1 MTLIKKGERILRKPL
16 KRVFLLMLA
25 TIFFLSAT
33 AFAVPPVMF
42 NVTIYDGN
50 NIVTVLTAQRDP
62 AQILVNE
69 GFTVSEA
76 YGDSVDYSGFTG
88 ANGSEIII
96 TRGVE
101 VTIKVFDGSN
111 YTVHTSGTVESALAT
126 AEFTFPEGTALNYSM
141 DTALTEGMVIEVYDI
156 YSITVVADGIT
167 SVHTVS
173 AGSVM
178 DAVKATG
185 ISVGA
190 DDFTQPDGNS
200 VPVDGLVITLHRVTF
215 TERTEIE
222 DAPYDVIETVIED
235 RFVDERYVTKEGI
248 LGSKSVVYRDCYIDG
263 EFVGSEVMSEEIITE
278 PSAEEVEI
286 GAKERPV
293 QQYPTRVPVGTPI
306 SELSVP
312 DDVKIG
318 ADGVPL
324 NYTKVLNFKATAYSL
339 PGLPTS
345 TGVPAQNGYIAVDP
359 KEIPYGT
366 EMYIVS
372 ADGRYVYGYCIA
384 ADTGGFIYSVDK
396 TVDLHMSTEAQ
407 CYDWGRRDIIIY
419 IV

>member
-16 KRVFLLMLA
+16 KRVFLLILA
-25 TIFFLSAT
+25 TVFFLSAT
-33 AFAVPPVMF
+33 AFAMPPVMF
-42 NVTIYDGN
+42 SVTICDGD

-62 AQILVNE
+62 EQILENE
-69 GFTVSEA
+69 GFTISEA

-88 ANGSEIII
+88 ENGSEIII
-96 TRGVE
+96 NRGVE
-101 VTIKVFDGSN
+101 VTIEIFDGTV
-111 YTVHTSGTVESALAT
+111 YTVHTSGTVESAIET
-126 AEFTFPEGTALNYSM
+126 AEITYPEGTALNYSL
-141 DTALTEGMVIEVYDI
+141 DTALTEGMVIEIYDI
-156 YSITVVADGIT
+156 YTITVIADGIT

-173 AGSVM
+173 AGNVM

-185 ISVGA
+185 IQVG
-190 DDFTQPDGNS
+190 DDDYTYPEGNTL
-200 VPVDGLVITLHRVTF
+200 PVDGIVITLFRVTY

-222 DAPYDVIETVIED
+222 DVPYDVIETVIED
-235 RFVDERYVTKEGI
+235 RYTDERYVTVEGI
-248 LGSKSVVYRDCYIDG
+248 KGTKSVVYRDCYVDG
-263 EFVGSEVMSEEIITE
+263 VYVGCEAISEEIITE
-278 PSAEEVEI
+278 PSAEEVEV
-286 GAKERPV
+286 GAIERPV
-293 QQYPTRVPVGTPI
+293 QDYPTRVPVGSPI
-306 SELSVP
+306 SELTVP
-312 DDVKIG
+312 EDVKIG
-318 ADGVPL
+318 PDGIPL
-324 NYTKVLNFKATAYSL
+324 NYSKVLNFKATAYCL
-339 PGLPTS
+339 PGRPTS

-372 ADGRYVYGYCIA
+372 ADGKYVYGYCIA